1 MFKNWGLFKY
11 IIKRKIL
18 TPYIKVLTKE
28 KAHPKSLIPQYEIS
42 KIHPSYN
49 FCESQPMINWP
60 HTNHLLLHQDTSMA
74 SISIKQFFFIKHKK
88 KSPFICLSQLLSFQ
102 FFFFFHSLIA
112 SSTSSVLVVVAFIA
126 YIKLWITLFSFHF
139 IKSPIQSYLLKLFF
153 FTKIVSKGKGKK
165 ALKVESSN
173 AKGKKTMKDGSSK
186 WKEIKHEEKVKIN
199 YL

>member
-1 MFKNWGLFKY
+1 MVKQSPLEEKNLFSSLIFFISWLAIILSQSYKWMFKNWGLFKY

-42 KIHPSYN
+42 KIPPSYN

-60 HTNHLLLHQDTSMA
+60 HTNHLLLYQDTSMA

-126 YIKLWITLFSFHF
+126 
-139 IKSPIQSYLLKLFF
+139 
-153 FTKIVSKGKGKK
+153 
-165 ALKVESSN
+165 
-173 AKGKKTMKDGSSK
+173 
-186 WKEIKHEEKVKIN
+186 
-199 YL
+199 